1 MKKLSGMVAGF
12 SKLLDTIAALCTV
25 SVMVLAVV
33 NIILRVAVN
42 RPILGTYEF
51 VGYLTAGL
59 IGLSLASCALQNGH
73 IAVSFVVD
81 KFSRRIQACVDVFT
95 NVLAVSFWGVAAWY
109 IAEYAG
115 SMNANGVVSPTSQIP
130 FYPFIY
136 LVSFGLLA
144 LCLVLVIRLLE
155 SIRKAA
161 INK

>member
-1 MKKLSGMVAGF
+1 MKKLSGLVAGF
-12 SKLLDTIAALCTV
+12 SKFLDQIAAFCIVL
-25 SVMVLAVV
+25 VMLLTVV
-33 NIILRVAVN
+33 NIILRVAVS
-42 RPILGTYEF
+42 RPILGAYEF
-51 VGYLTAGL
+51 VGYLTAGM
-59 IGLSLASCALQNGH
+59 IGLALASCALQNGH

-109 IAEYAG
+109 IGKYAG
-115 SMNANGVVSPTSQIP
+115 SMSASGVVSPTSQIP

-136 LVSFGLLA
+136 LVSFGLVA
-144 LCLVLVIRLLE
+144 LCLVLVIRLFE